1 MESRAVAGNRSYIQS
16 GGQTGNILKNANT
29 TNLTWELTKPKRY
42 FGRSKVAKSD
52 LADS

>member
-42 FGRSKVAKSD
+42 FERSKVAKSD